1 MVTKWKERRVEETKK
16 NERQKWT
23 AGLTEGKWRAEDGG
37 WDGGARERRGSGG
50 QTRKRRAER
59 ERKWEIWD
67 GIIARVHPWCMKC
80 LLITF
85 HPPFCHLWPS

>member
-1 MVTKWKERRVEETKK
+1 MERETGGGDKK

-37 WDGGARERRGSGG
+37 WARERRGSGG
-50 QTRKRRAER
+50 RTRKRRAER

-67 GIIARVHPWCMKC
+67 RIIARVHPWCMKC

-85 HPPFCHLWPS
+85 HPTFRHHLWPS